1 MEPAAFAVGSAST
14 LDAEAA
20 IKVYLAK
27 ASCSPRDGTTAALA
41 KQYNITMKAV
51 RDVWNLRTWTWST
64 MPYWTY
70 SDQKKFL
77 RQHLCIHCRIKGVT
91 SLASACKTCATPR
104 RRGRRP
110 VQTPGR
116 ELLSSDAAES
126 TLTEAFA
133 NDLPNM
139 TPPQD
144 YAQEDAGLPRNLLRM
159 LPHAAHVYVSHCD
172 AANIPPGRGQL
183 WQNQGAMRSSRQQFA
198 FEDYEARSFSMQPS
212 AAYFCSTIVQGSCP
226 YVQTK
231 VDPGDLMDDL
241 EVPARS
247 NRASAPGLSL
257 RDSTRVQR
265 ALPRQMVDA
274 PSDIYPRYEEETF
287 WDQERDYRYFD
298 NIPAC
303 LEISGSYR
311 PPLPPPT
318 WLDVRSAAAGPCPGR
333 PHGSMPSAAWCVG
346 RAPRRQK
353 EEWDAPHYQEDAWDA
368 SPSRSRPLR
377 CPHHN
382 WQTSND
388 FNMSQVSMCSRASTA
403 SSDSIF
409 ELLSSLDSIT
419 ESLSPGAR

>member
-183 WQNQGAMRSSRQQFA
+183 LQKQGVMRSSRQQFA

-212 AAYFCSTIVQGSCP
+212 AAYFCSTIGSTADLFSVCNTPPPTAQEQEPTNLLTPTRRQAYAPAGDSDAAVRHGQVQ
-226 YVQTK
+226 
-231 VDPGDLMDDL
+231 
-241 EVPARS
+241 
-247 NRASAPGLSL
+247 RASREL
-257 RDSTRVQR
+257 RGSRVQR
-265 ALPRQMVDA
+265 
-274 PSDIYPRYEEETF
+274 PS
-287 WDQERDYRYFD
+287 WFD
-298 NIPAC
+298 PFTAADEADSEMTEMMTMTGYTDC
-303 LEISGSYR
+303 DLSY
-311 PPLPPPT
+311 LN
-318 WLDVRSAAAGPCPGR
+318 VFS
-333 PHGSMPSAAWCVG
+333 
-346 RAPRRQK
+346 
-353 EEWDAPHYQEDAWDA
+353 
-368 SPSRSRPLR
+368 
-377 CPHHN
+377 
-382 WQTSND
+382 
-388 FNMSQVSMCSRASTA
+388 
-403 SSDSIF
+403 
-409 ELLSSLDSIT
+409 
-419 ESLSPGAR
+419 